1 MPGRL
6 RLMIRKVTEHITA
19 IGPLGNPKVIT
30 IYAIKDREK
39 AIIDSGPASV
49 STSLLSG
56 LREAGIPPEE
66 ITRIILTHIHID
78 HAGGTWSLIDSMP
91 NAKVLVPFRGL
102 KYLVDPTR
110 LLQSAIPILGDLLN
124 LWGPVKPVPSQ
135 RVEPLQFNQKIDL
148 GSTQLTC
155 LPAVGHAPH
164 QMVFLD
170 EVEGVFA
177 ADALGIYH
185 DKCGK
190 FTPTSPPPAFDYPQ
204 AIRDIQMIRDL
215 KPDRVLLPHYSFLQ
229 ASPSL
234 FEEIEGVYV
243 RWHDIL
249 EAEGISEEVERA
261 SEKLLEEFPLYREC
275 IEPAVL
281 RQVMRLDVG
290 GMLDYF
296 RRMNHQAK
304 PAAR

>member
-1 MPGRL
+1 MSR
-6 RLMIRKVTEHITA
+6 RVSDRISA

-30 IYAIKDREK
+30 IYAINDKEK
-39 AIIDSGPASV
+39 AIIDAGPASV
-49 STSLLSG
+49 SDQLLTG
-56 LREAGIPPEE
+56 LREVGLPPEE

-78 HAGGTWSLIDSMP
+78 HAGGTWRLIESMP
-91 NAKVLVPFRGL
+91 NAKVLVPYRGL

-110 LLQSAIPILGDLLN
+110 LLQSAKPILGDLLD
-124 LWGPVKPVPSQ
+124 LWGSVKPVPAE
-135 RVEPLQFNQKIDL
+135 RVEPLQFNQTIDL
-148 GSTQLTC
+148 GDVRLTC

-170 EVEGVFA
+170 EEFGVFA

-185 DKCGK
+185 EKCGK

-204 AIRDIQMIRDL
+204 AIRDIQMIQELEPDL
-215 KPDRVLLPHYSFLQ
+215 VLLPHYSFLE
-229 ASPSL
+229 ASRAL
-234 FEEIEGVYV
+234 FEKIESVYV
-243 RWHDIL
+243 RWHDII
-249 EAEGISEEVERA
+249 EAEGMAGELGGV
-261 SEKLLEEFPLYREC
+261 SEKVLEEYPMFREC

-296 RRMNHQAK
+296 RRMASQDAKQAGGS
-304 PAAR
+304 

>member
-1 MPGRL
+1 
-6 RLMIRKVTEHITA
+6 MIRKVTERITS

-30 IYAIKDREK
+30 IYAINDGEK
-39 AIIDSGPASV
+39 AIIDAGPASV
-49 STSLLSG
+49 SAQLLVG

-66 ITRIILTHIHID
+66 ITLIILTHIHID
-78 HAGGTWSLIDSMP
+78 HAGGTWSLIESMP
-91 NAKVLVPFRGL
+91 NAKVLVPYRGL

-110 LLQSAIPILGDLLN
+110 LLQSAAPILGDLLN

-148 GSTQLTC
+148 GEVQLTC

-170 EVEGVFA
+170 EVNGVFA
-177 ADALGIYH
+177 ADALGIFH
-185 DKCGK
+185 EKCGK

-204 AIRDIQMIRDL
+204 AIRDIQMIRGL
-215 KPDRVLLPHYSFLQ
+215 EPDRVLLPHYSFLQ
-229 ASPSL
+229 ASSSL

-243 RWHDIL
+243 RWHDII
-249 EAEGISEEVERA
+249 EAQRGTEDVGRVSERV
-261 SEKLLEEFPLYREC
+261 LEEFPSYREC

-290 GMLDYF
+290 GMLDYS
-296 RRMNHQAK
+296 RKMNQQAK
-304 PAAR
+304 PAAK